1 LPPWVSGLT
10 PRGLNLGGLNRA
22 LPPSDPFV
30 CFADA
35 VLRLIFG
42 LIGARAGGAMVR
54 ATLKKK
60 WWVRRAGKW
69 TCPLALACA
78 RPCALA
84 PGAGPCLAVALFS
97 RLTYELCVMSATNV
111 SHSLGHTYVT
121 VFTCSP
127 HSPAVDPGSPPGGG
141 DSRPVHSTMR

>member
-1 LPPWVSGLT
+1 MPPWVSGLT

-60 WWVRRAGKW
+60 WWVRSGQENG
-69 TCPLALACA
+69 
-78 RPCALA
+78 LA
-84 PGAGPCLAVALFS
+84 PWPWPAPGPAPWGWAL
-97 RLTYELCVMSATNV
+97 
-111 SHSLGHTYVT
+111 
-121 VFTCSP
+121 
-127 HSPAVDPGSPPGGG
+127 PGGG
-141 DSRPVHSTMR
+141 ALFTSDL

>member
-1 LPPWVSGLT
+1 MPPWGTPWVSGLT

-22 LPPSDPFV
+22 LPPDPFV

-35 VLRLIFG
+35 VLRFVFG

-78 RPCALA
+78 RPCAL
-84 PGAGPCLAVALFS
+84 GLGLAWRWRSFHV
-97 RLTYELCVMSATNV
+97 
-111 SHSLGHTYVT
+111 
-121 VFTCSP
+121 
-127 HSPAVDPGSPPGGG
+127 
-141 DSRPVHSTMR
+141 